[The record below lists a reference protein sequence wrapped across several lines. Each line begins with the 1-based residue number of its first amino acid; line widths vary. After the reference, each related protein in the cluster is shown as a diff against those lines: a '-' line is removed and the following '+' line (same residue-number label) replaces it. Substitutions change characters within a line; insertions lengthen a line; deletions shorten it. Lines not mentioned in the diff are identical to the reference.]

1 MEWVETTGRSIEEAK
16 DAALDRLG
24 VDETEAEFEIVDE
37 PRFGLFGRLRSE
49 ARIRARVRPTAPRP
63 KQDRRDRRRRRRGD
77 TADGTAVAI
86 STADDARE
94 AGDEGLPRPG
104 TTGSPAAG
112 DRAAGAGGPGRASRS
127 PDNRHRPVA
136 PAAAS
141 QATSSRQSAGS
152 PRSSAR
158 LARDQQNGAAS
169 GDGTAAGAVDTSG
182 PAGVAGDHGGDGGTP
197 MDVSLGEQ
205 ADLARQFLD
214 GLLEEMDL
222 DAEININHLDE
233 DTDELRVDGKDLGLL
248 IGAKGTTLLALQ
260 DLTRTV
266 VQRRTG
272 AANGRL
278 LVDVSG
284 YRQKRKEA
292 LERFARQLAEEVK
305 SRGTRKVLEPMS
317 AADRKIV
324 HDTVNAMDGV
334 TTTSEGEEPRR
345 RVIILPS
352 AL

>member
-1 MEWVETTGRSIEEAK
+1 VEWVETTGRSIEEAK

-24 VDETEAEFEIVDE
+24 VDESEAEFEVVDE

-77 TADGTAVAI
+77 AADGTAVAM
-86 STADDARE
+86 SAADE
-94 AGDEGLPRPG
+94 AGDDGFPLPG
-104 TTGSPAAG
+104 TSPSEAATDLAAAG
-112 DRAAGAGGPGRASRS
+112 GGTGRGSRS
-127 PDNRHRPVA
+127 PDTRHGSIAR
-136 PAAAS
+136 AAAS
-141 QATSSRQSAGS
+141 QGTSSPKSAS
-152 PRSSAR
+152 PTRNSSR
-158 LARDQQNGAAS
+158 LAGDQQNGAAV
-169 GDGTAAGAVDTSG
+169 GDGTDTRAAETSGAAGAAD
-182 PAGVAGDHGGDGGTP
+182 DHGGDGGTA

-205 ADLARQFLD
+205 ADVARQFLD
-214 GLLEEMDL
+214 GLVEEMDL
-222 DAEININHLDE
+222 DAEISINHLDE
-233 DTDELRVDGKDLGLL
+233 DTVELRVDGKDLGLL
-248 IGAKGTTLLALQ
+248 IGARGATLLALQ

-278 LVDVSG
+278 LVDVSA

-292 LERFARQLAEEVK
+292 LERFVRQLADEVK

-345 RVIILPS
+345 RVIILAS
-352 AL
+352 AR

>member
-1 MEWVETTGRSIEEAK
+1 
-16 DAALDRLG
+16 
-24 VDETEAEFEIVDE
+24 
-37 PRFGLFGRLRSE
+37 
-49 ARIRARVRPTAPRP
+49 
-63 KQDRRDRRRRRRGD
+63 
-77 TADGTAVAI
+77 
-86 STADDARE
+86 
-94 AGDEGLPRPG
+94 
-104 TTGSPAAG
+104 
-112 DRAAGAGGPGRASRS
+112 
-127 PDNRHRPVA
+127 
-136 PAAAS
+136 
-141 QATSSRQSAGS
+141 
-152 PRSSAR
+152 
-158 LARDQQNGAAS
+158 
-169 GDGTAAGAVDTSG
+169 
-182 PAGVAGDHGGDGGTP
+182 

-205 ADLARQFLD
+205 ADVAREFLD
-214 GLLEEMDL
+214 GLVEEMDL

-233 DTDELRVDGKDLGLL
+233 ETVELRVDGKDLGLL

-292 LERFARQLAEEVK
+292 LERFIHQLAEEVNN
-305 SRGTRKVLEPMS
+305 RGTRKVLEPMS

-324 HDTVNAMDGV
+324 HDTVNALDGV

-352 AL
+352 PR

>member
-1 MEWVETTGRSIEEAK
+1 
-16 DAALDRLG
+16 
-24 VDETEAEFEIVDE
+24 
-37 PRFGLFGRLRSE
+37 
-49 ARIRARVRPTAPRP
+49 
-63 KQDRRDRRRRRRGD
+63 
-77 TADGTAVAI
+77 
-86 STADDARE
+86 
-94 AGDEGLPRPG
+94 
-104 TTGSPAAG
+104 
-112 DRAAGAGGPGRASRS
+112 
-127 PDNRHRPVA
+127 
-136 PAAAS
+136 
-141 QATSSRQSAGS
+141 
-152 PRSSAR
+152 
-158 LARDQQNGAAS
+158 
-169 GDGTAAGAVDTSG
+169 
-182 PAGVAGDHGGDGGTP
+182 

-205 ADLARQFLD
+205 ADVARQFLD

-233 DTDELRVDGKDLGLL
+233 ETVELRVDGQDLGLL
-248 IGAKGTTLLALQ
+248 IGAKGTALLALQ

-278 LVDVSG
+278 VVDVSG

-334 TTTSEGEEPRR
+334 TTTSDGEEPRR